1 MGLISVAKAMRVW
14 SQKHG
19 KWKIKSSYT
28 EGKQVLQNPEVKSAE
43 NDDTLSE
50 DVRTAKEIGDLS
62 MPYLCVTQ
70 KHRFREENGSLGWKS
85 ELVTELR
92 INNNNKKSH
101 FHFDVFSVRSVNFK
115 KNIRTLNF
123 YHLQPSPLHIPSST
137 NLGLLL

>member
-1 MGLISVAKAMRVW
+1 MGLISVGKAMRVW

-19 KWKIKSSYT
+19 KWKVKSSYT

-43 NDDTLSE
+43 NDDALSE
-50 DVRTAKEIGDLS
+50 DVRTAKEIRDLL

-85 ELVTELR
+85 ELVTELK
-92 INNNNKKSH
+92 INNNEKSH

-123 YHLQPSPLHIPSST
+123 YNLQSPPLHIPSST